1 MIVEVGAALAAT
13 LVSGLLYGLS
23 ARLRPVPAAAW
34 LAPLPLLLLA
44 PRVSLAFAF
53 GAAVLAWLAGQSPL
67 WSYQVRALKRPWST
81 FLLECVGGGVLLGAA
96 VALARGYLVE
106 GQALVAAVAFP
117 VAWAAMEYLVAWR
130 SPHGA
135 WWSIAY
141 TQGDWPIVTQVA
153 ALTGVWGVTAL
164 ITLPASAVAA
174 AAAPAA
180 GMGERLAVLAATA
193 VVVAAALGYGMRRV
207 ARPPG
212 GEPVHVGVAA
222 QTDLPVPA
230 GSPEGTA
237 LLSRYLDQ
245 VRLLADQGARLIV
258 LPEVTFRVP
267 DEHPLVHLEPLP
279 RLARERKVP
288 LAVGVAGHAA
298 GQPAN
303 RALAF
308 GPDGDLAAT
317 YVKQHLVPHLEAEYQ
332 PGRGLRYLPG
342 DRSIG
347 VIICKDLDFPGLVR
361 AYRRGGARLLLAPAW
376 DFGDDGWLHGRMAV
390 LRGVE
395 SGVAVARVARGGLA
409 TVSDARGIVAAE
421 AEVDQA
427 TAVNATIRLADRET
441 VYSRLGNWF
450 PYCCVVA
457 TAILLA
463 WLVWS

>member
-135 WWSIAY
+135 WWGIAY
-141 TQGDWPIVTQVA
+141 TQGDWPTVTQVA
-153 ALTGVWGVTAL
+153 ALTGGWGATAL
-164 ITLPASAVAA
+164 IALPASAVAA

-207 ARPPG
+207 ARP
-212 GEPVHVGVAA
+212 
-222 QTDLPVPA
+222 
-230 GSPEGTA
+230 
-237 LLSRYLDQ
+237 
-245 VRLLADQGARLIV
+245 
-258 LPEVTFRVP
+258 
-267 DEHPLVHLEPLP
+267 
-279 RLARERKVP
+279 
-288 LAVGVAGHAA
+288 
-298 GQPAN
+298 
-303 RALAF
+303 
-308 GPDGDLAAT
+308 
-317 YVKQHLVPHLEAEYQ
+317 
-332 PGRGLRYLPG
+332 
-342 DRSIG
+342 
-347 VIICKDLDFPGLVR
+347 
-361 AYRRGGARLLLAPAW
+361 
-376 DFGDDGWLHGRMAV
+376 
-390 LRGVE
+390 
-395 SGVAVARVARGGLA
+395 
-409 TVSDARGIVAAE
+409 
-421 AEVDQA
+421 
-427 TAVNATIRLADRET
+427 
-441 VYSRLGNWF
+441 
-450 PYCCVVA
+450 
-457 TAILLA
+457 
-463 WLVWS
+463 